1 MLGLGKVK
9 ADCSLLYFYD
19 ISTISPLY
27 FYNVSTIF
35 LQYLY
40 YISTIFLL
48 HLSPQVKPVWLAEIG
63 TRTAEAWD
71 GTSWRSIPSLSRA
84 KVVLYGNVPKRTEIK
99 DGV

>member
-1 MLGLGKVK
+1 M
-9 ADCSLLYFYD
+9 
-19 ISTISPLY
+19 
-27 FYNVSTIF
+27 STIF
-35 LQYLY
+35 LYLY
-40 YISTIFLL
+40 
-48 HLSPQVKPVWLAEIG
+48 LSQVKPVWLAEIG